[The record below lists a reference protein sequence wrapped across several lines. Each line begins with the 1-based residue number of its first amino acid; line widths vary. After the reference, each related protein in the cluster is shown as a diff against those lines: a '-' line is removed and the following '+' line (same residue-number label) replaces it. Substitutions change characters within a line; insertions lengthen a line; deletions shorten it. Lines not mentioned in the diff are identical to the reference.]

1 MLTIDLSGRVAL
13 VVGGSRGIG
22 GAITECLCQ
31 AGAATAF
38 THTGNPEYVERVEG
52 LVSRLS
58 ASGHEVQAAA
68 LDAREPEATTALV
81 QEIVARHGHLDVLVQ
96 NAGRN
101 TACDVTELTDGGWR
115 EGIDTNLSSAFYAVR
130 AALPHM
136 VAAGHGRIVL
146 VGESSNFGRRWDQD
160 LAIIE
165 DGALAG
171 GHTETIPGVEA
182 ALDGVTSDHWRLH
195 PDTDPVLNVAA
206 DGSIPMSTI
215 TVVRNTAWE
224 AGVDAPAFLV
234 ARSGSAY
241 HPNYGAVW
249 TYTPPRQGLVEGTPV
264 WMLTVL
270 PDGVILREP
279 DGTEHPAERAEQL
292 LAVVGGRASRNAVL
306 LAMHDDRATLGDYLA
321 AVVALSSV
329 ELFPV
334 VFHAWVSVQEQPARL
349 AEVRAAEEAAR
360 AAPSER
366 DWRSELAYRTVGDVV
381 VGPVPTDWW
390 VEEGD
395 GKYRRMKRPPE

>member
-146 VGESSNFGRRWDQD
+146 VGSSVVASGGGGAIDYAAAKAGLTGMMTYLCKTYGRKGIRTNIVHPCVIETD
-160 LAIIE
+160 LLRERYPDDEAKQTLIAQIPAGRLGRPE
-165 DGALAG
+165 DIAGMVAYLASPWG
-171 GHTETIPGVEA
+171 DYITGQEIH
-182 ALDGVTSDHWRLH
+182 LDGGR
-195 PDTDPVLNVAA
+195 
-206 DGSIPMSTI
+206 TI
-215 TVVRNTAWE
+215 F
-224 AGVDAPAFLV
+224 G
-234 ARSGSAY
+234 
-241 HPNYGAVW
+241 
-249 TYTPPRQGLVEGTPV
+249 
-264 WMLTVL
+264 
-270 PDGVILREP
+270 
-279 DGTEHPAERAEQL
+279 
-292 LAVVGGRASRNAVL
+292 
-306 LAMHDDRATLGDYLA
+306 
-321 AVVALSSV
+321 
-329 ELFPV
+329 
-334 VFHAWVSVQEQPARL
+334 
-349 AEVRAAEEAAR
+349 
-360 AAPSER
+360 
-366 DWRSELAYRTVGDVV
+366 
-381 VGPVPTDWW
+381 
-390 VEEGD
+390 
-395 GKYRRMKRPPE
+395 